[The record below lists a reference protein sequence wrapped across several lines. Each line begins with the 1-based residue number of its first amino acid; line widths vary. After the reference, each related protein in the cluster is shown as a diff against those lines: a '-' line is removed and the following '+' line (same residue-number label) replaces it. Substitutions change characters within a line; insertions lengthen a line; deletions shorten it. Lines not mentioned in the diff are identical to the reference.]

1 MPSVMLLPVQ
11 IVKAGA
17 QDSGFGAYCRFC
29 ERFIGGRS
37 KAQVRHDTHSHEAA
51 CAGRRA
57 ER

>member
-37 KAQVRHDTHSHEAA
+37 KAQVRHDTHRHEAA

-57 ER
+57 